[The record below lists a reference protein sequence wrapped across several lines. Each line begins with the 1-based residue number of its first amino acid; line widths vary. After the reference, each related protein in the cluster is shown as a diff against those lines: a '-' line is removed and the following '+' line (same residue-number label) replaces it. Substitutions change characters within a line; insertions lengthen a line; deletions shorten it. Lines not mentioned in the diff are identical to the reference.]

1 MDSNALTRGLRMFR
15 RQPAFNALVAFILA
29 LGIAFVTMVATLA
42 HSVFLGP
49 VPYADPDRIVV
60 LWRKGPEPIHVRE
73 ATSYPNILDWARGG
87 TAFFQGLAAYTI
99 APSSIQRA
107 EGALRVMVSYVDPY
121 FFDALDV
128 HMELG
133 RPLIEA
139 DNQPP
144 AGDAVV
150 ILSHGLWQSRYGG
163 DRGIVGKSIQLGGH
177 PHTVVGVMS
186 SRTRWLLHEPLDV
199 VAPFRRAAVGMA
211 PDIVEN
217 RSSRSSIVVGRLRP
231 DVTLAQARA
240 GMRAVSLA
248 LQQQYPDANAGI
260 EANVTSFS
268 ELRGDF
274 GRLSTVIV
282 ALASAAGLVFL
293 LSCISVTLLLLAR
306 FVERSREFAVR
317 LALGAAPRR
326 FVYEALAEGAS
337 ITLVAG
343 ALGFAFAWTGIRL
356 VFSGNPLEMYGFA
369 RVAIDL
375 PVFAVTMLL
384 ALSTTL
390 LFGLVPVLRS
400 ARLSFHEALRP
411 AGVGARGPGRNLLRR
426 GLVVAQVALSV
437 AILAGTGLVL
447 RSLYLFTHADYGFD
461 TSRLI
466 YVRLL
471 LDGPGYGV
479 EQRRTFYRELRRRLD
494 AIPGVE
500 AAGLWGPGLPGSS
513 TTFAALVPEGRESD
527 SSYGGLHTW
536 IHLVAPGSME
546 RLGLRL
552 VEGRLIDE
560 TDGADAL
567 QTAVVSEAAARGL
580 WPGQSAVGKRI
591 VDPEYGGW
599 RTVVGVVSDARMR
612 GLGRTHSE
620 MLRDCYIAFD
630 QIPAAETNVFL
641 RVAADLATAV
651 ESTRAAVRA
660 IDPTI
665 ALFDVTTMDATMAEG
680 ARKLDLIVTLMMLF
694 AAATA
699 CLTTVGVYSVM
710 SYATSRRTSEIGV
723 RLALGARRG
732 QVLALVLSQATVDWA
747 VGVAIGAASALALG
761 RVMASL
767 LYEITPTDP
776 VALVSIVP
784 ALLAIALTA
793 AFVPVRRALEVDPCQ
808 ALRRE

>member
-1 MDSNALTRGLRMFR
+1 
-15 RQPAFNALVAFILA
+15 
-29 LGIAFVTMVATLA
+29 
-42 HSVFLGP
+42 
-49 VPYADPDRIVV
+49 
-60 LWRKGPEPIHVRE
+60 
-73 ATSYPNILDWARGG
+73 
-87 TAFFQGLAAYTI
+87 
-99 APSSIQRA
+99 
-107 EGALRVMVSYVDPY
+107 
-121 FFDALDV
+121 
-128 HMELG
+128 
-133 RPLIEA
+133 
-139 DNQPP
+139 
-144 AGDAVV
+144 
-150 ILSHGLWQSRYGG
+150 
-163 DRGIVGKSIQLGGH
+163 
-177 PHTVVGVMS
+177 MS

-211 PDIVEN
+211 PDIVES
-217 RSSRSSIVVGRLRP
+217 RGSRSSIVVGRLRP

-240 GMRAVSLA
+240 GMRALSLA

-260 EANVTSFS
+260 EAHVTSFS

-274 GRLSTVIV
+274 GRLNTVIV
-282 ALASAAGLVFL
+282 VLAAAAGLVFV

-317 LALGAAPRR
+317 LALGAAPRH
-326 FVYEALAEGAS
+326 FAHQALAEGVS

-343 ALGFAFAWTGIRL
+343 ALGFALAWAGIRL

-375 PVFAVTMLL
+375 PVFAVTLLL

-390 LFGLVPVLRS
+390 LFGLVPVLRG
-400 ARLSFHEALRP
+400 ARHSFHEALRP
-411 AGVGARGPGRNLLRR
+411 AGVGGGGPGRNLLRR

-437 AILAGTGLVL
+437 AILAGTGLAL

-461 TSRLI
+461 TRGLV
-466 YVRLL
+466 YLRLL
-471 LDGPGYGV
+471 LDGPGYGA
-479 EQRRTFYRELRRRLD
+479 EQRRIFHRELRRRLD

-500 AAGLWGPGLPGSS
+500 ASGLWGPGLPGSS
-513 TTFAALVPEGRESD
+513 TTFAALVPEG
-527 SSYGGLHTW
+527 SSSSHAGLHTW

-552 VEGRLIDE
+552 VEGRWIDE

-580 WPGQSAVGKRI
+580 WPGQGAVGKRI
-591 VDPEYGGW
+591 VDPEHGGW

-612 GLGRTHSE
+612 GLGRIHSE

-641 RVAADLATAV
+641 RVAADPATAV
-651 ESTRAAVRA
+651 EATREAVRA

-680 ARKLDLIVTLMMLF
+680 ARKLDLIATLMMLF

-710 SYATSRRTSEIGV
+710 SYTTGRRTREIGV
-723 RLALGARRG
+723 RIALGARRG
-732 QVLALVLSQATVDWA
+732 QVLALVLSQTTVDWA
-747 VGVAIGAASALALG
+747 VGVAIGVASALALG
-761 RVMASL
+761 RAMASL

-776 VALVSIVP
+776 VALLSVVP

-793 AFVPVRRALEVDPCQ
+793 ALVPVRRALAVDPCQ